1 LREPEE
7 DRQKQPAAAKGE
19 EAEEAPKEAEPE
31 PEIDEPER
39 EVEPAPEAMFRQERA
54 KSDDDVPILSKAAP
68 FDSAKEFARRH
79 CFQQGFLA
87 TYFWR
92 EDFWQWNGCH
102 YERMPATRINDQVYA
117 FLDRAR
123 TGREDE
129 TVRFRPKPQDA
140 EAVIK
145 CLKAGLGL
153 EGAPPRWL
161 DRCRIRTEGG
171 ELTRVPQLAGRC
183 HNREDLSANP

>member
-1 LREPEE
+1 
-7 DRQKQPAAAKGE
+7 
-19 EAEEAPKEAEPE
+19 
-31 PEIDEPER
+31 
-39 EVEPAPEAMFRQERA
+39 
-54 KSDDDVPILSKAAP
+54 
-68 FDSAKEFARRH
+68 
-79 CFQQGFLA
+79 
-87 TYFWR
+87 
-92 EDFWQWNGCH
+92 
-102 YERMPATRINDQVYA
+102 MPATRINDQVYA

-161 DRCRIRTEGG
+161 DADAGSGPKAENLLVFRNWLVDATTGKTYPLTPKLWVQDAVDFAYDPQARCPRWERFLKEIFPDDQVSQDCIE
-171 ELTRVPQLAGRC
+171 EQLGMERRMRQGLRKAHCG
-183 HNREDLSANP
+183 SG